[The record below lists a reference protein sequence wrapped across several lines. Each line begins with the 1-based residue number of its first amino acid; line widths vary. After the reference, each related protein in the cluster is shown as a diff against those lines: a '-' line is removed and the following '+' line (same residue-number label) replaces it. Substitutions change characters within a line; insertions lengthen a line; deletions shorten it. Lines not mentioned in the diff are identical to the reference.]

1 VNRRVIKNMNPRPP
15 ITWFFSFL
23 LLTFLGFFQAQAE
36 LPANSAG
43 VVSTEGVASLRPI
56 HPGTVFSIAVQL
68 KIKEGWHV
76 NAHEGLPEFF
86 IPAELSLNPGSPVSL
101 VSSSHYPAGEKKALG
116 GATQAF
122 PVYEGTVIF
131 YADVKLSADSPI
143 GKATLPFQLRV
154 QACNNQVCLAPATVP
169 VNISVEVGDLNQP
182 VAPVHP
188 ELFKDALAAQNGTDD
203 QENII
208 AKHLRK
214 NGILITFIL
223 IFLGGLALNLT
234 PCVYPMIPITIS
246 YFGNLKAEK
255 PSVILGRAV
264 AYVVGISI
272 TYSSLGVMAAL
283 TGKILGSS
291 LQSPFVLIGI
301 SLVLVILSFSMFGLY
316 EIQAPNW
323 LLNKIASTST
333 QGWLGAL
340 GMGLVFGIVAAP
352 CVDPFSIGLLTFVA
366 AKANPFLGFIMFFTL
381 SLGLGF
387 PYIWLGFFSN
397 ELQRLPKSGMW
408 MVWVKK
414 VFGLILFGMPL
425 YFLSPLMP
433 KDFNHYA
440 VSVYL
445 LVCGLLLGWV
455 FSGVGVTPGF
465 KKFQRAFGIFLM
477 VMGLLVYKAWPQPVE
492 LPFQNYDSAFLQQAQ
507 KDKKPVFV
515 DFSASWCLPC
525 KELEVKTFS
534 DSKVHEAFKGW
545 VLLKADLSQYSS
557 GPVEEL
563 KKTYGIMG
571 VPTLVFIGPDGQ
583 EKKNLRVVG
592 FIPTGE
598 LLQEIQQTSP

>member
-1 VNRRVIKNMNPRPP
+1 MNGDVIKNMRRP
-15 ITWFFSFL
+15 FL
-23 LLTFLGFFQAQAE
+23 LNVFLAFVYFGILGFVQAQAE

-43 VVSTEGVASLRPI
+43 VVSVEGFPSLRPV
-56 HPGTVFSIAVQL
+56 HPGTVFSIAVQV
-68 KIKEGWHV
+68 KVKEGWHV

-86 IPAELSLNPGSPVSL
+86 IPAELSLGPGSSVSL
-101 VSSSHYPAGEKKALG
+101 VSLPRYPAGEKKALG
-116 GATQAF
+116 GAAQAY
-122 PVYEGTVIF
+122 PVYEGTVVF
-131 YADVKLSADSPI
+131 FAGVKLSADAPV
-143 GKATLPFQLRV
+143 GKMNLPFQLGV
-154 QACNNQVCLAPATVP
+154 QACNNQICLAPAAVP
-169 VNISVEVGDLNQP
+169 VSIPIEVANLNQP
-182 VAPVHP
+182 VVPVHP
-188 ELFKDALAAQNGTDD
+188 ELFQGGLTSQSGMDE

-208 AKHLRK
+208 AEYLRK
-214 NGILITFIL
+214 NGILITFLL

-246 YFGNLKAEK
+246 FFGNLKAEK

-272 TYSSLGVMAAL
+272 TYSSLGVTAAL

-291 LQSPFVLIGI
+291 LQSPLVLIGI

-316 EIQAPNW
+316 EIQAPSW

-387 PYIWLGFFSN
+387 PYVWLGFFSN

-408 MVWVKK
+408 MIWVKK
-414 VFGLILFGMPL
+414 VFGLILLGMPL

-440 VSVYL
+440 VTAYL
-445 LVCGLLLGWV
+445 LVCGILLGWV
-455 FSGVGVTPGF
+455 FSGVGVTAGF
-465 KKFQRAFGIFLM
+465 KKFQQVFGIFLL
-477 VMGLLVYKAWPQPVE
+477 VMGLLVYKAWPQPME
-492 LPFQNYDSAFLQQAQ
+492 LPFQNYDSSLLQQAQ
-507 KDKKPVFV
+507 NDKKHVFI

-534 DSKVHEAFKGW
+534 DPKVHEAFKSW

-571 VPTLVFIGPDGQ
+571 VPTLVFVDTDGQ
-583 EKKNLRVVG
+583 EEKNLRVVG
-592 FIPTGE
+592 FISAGD
-598 LLQEIQQTSP
+598 LLQKISKTEN